1 MIPKHQQQAL
11 SSAYREACN
20 NYLSAFADKHGFD
33 MVDCTW
39 VADEPG
45 GVAII
50 GDYYAHM
57 ADIVTDIDKDA
68 PVNAWLAWYDY
79 ALECGDLG
87 MPNVCN
93 YQSWLKGCP
102 RYSKEKLEEISSL
115 KRQAERARKLLEIT
129 IRNSEPS
136 LPVHSF

>member
-33 MVDCTW
+33 MVDCAW
-39 VADEPG
+39 VSDEPG

-50 GDYYAHM
+50 GDYYSNM
-57 ADIVTDIDKDA
+57 ADIVTDIDKNA
-68 PVNAWLAWYDY
+68 PVKEWFAWYNY
-79 ALECGDLG
+79 TLECNDLG

-93 YQSWLKGCP
+93 YQSWLRGCP
-102 RYSKEKLEEISSL
+102 RYSEEKLEEIRSL
-115 KRQAERARKLLEIT
+115 KRKLEMSRKILEIAIRDSETT
-129 IRNSEPS
+129 IPANP
-136 LPVHSF
+136 F